1 MKGYITTPIN
11 LSTSLGDRQV
21 IVNINEEA
29 WDLGLLMFPTHG
41 LEFSQYDPLTQSF
54 TICNSNALQSITIN
68 NVVEY
73 GSDFFEMAL
82 QHDLPY
88 ELAAGESFR
97 VTLTLVHFP
106 QETTSAIF
114 RIYNSYGSGVK
125 SYVAGIFGFDGV
137 NELSAEAKLYPNPT
151 TGQFTVEGAN
161 VAKVE
166 VYNLVGQKVHE
177 AEGKTISIDA
187 TEWNK
192 GIYLVNIIEQSG
204 AVVTKKLVVR

>member
-1 MKGYITTPIN
+1 M
-11 LSTSLGDRQV
+11 GDRQV

-68 NVVEY
+68 SIVEY
-73 GSDFFEMAL
+73 GSDFFEIEL

-114 RIYNSYGSGVK
+114 RIYNSYGSGFK
-125 SYVAGIFGFDGV
+125 AYVAGILGFVGV
-137 NELSAEAKLYPNPT
+137 PELSSETKLYPNPT

-166 VYNLVGQKVHE
+166 VYNLVGQKVCE
-177 AEGKTISIDA
+177 QQGSKVVNINA
-187 TEWNK
+187 TDWNR
-192 GIYLVNIIEQSG
+192 GIYLVDIIEENG
-204 AVVTKKLVVR
+204 AVVARKLVIR